1 MMRNRTAAVW
11 LAGVL
16 AMECAFGVGAAPA
29 VILGESETETA
40 RETAGSGEKDAIAL
54 SQGAAQEGSTAAI
67 SGEKADETEG
77 ASSDGKS
84 DGAGPMNAEA
94 EGITAEEAVRQ
105 ARALYSKM
113 KHYAELTDNENFAS
127 CFETAM
133 DADTLQN
140 QMKSVSQAEAETKNL
155 TGHEDVC
162 FLDPTKDKTQSPYYF
177 GVGLTDYEVEKDG
190 SVQWYSVLI
199 RIAKYK
205 DGWKAAALPEGN
217 FFSGK
222 YPEGYEAAL
231 GSGRNAVDLY
241 PYLALRFS
249 EKGVFDGAFYSL
261 VNMAWQN
268 TDGSLGLALWLAN
281 GQEGTKWCD
290 SIDLVLTDGTKQVAS
305 VNTPVQQAVEG
316 GQSMLV
322 TVNIPAANVKTG
334 TDKWSS
340 LSVSSNLLYQ

>member
-1 MMRNRTAAVW
+1 MRNRTAAVW
-11 LAGVL
+11 LAGAL
-16 AMECAFGVGAAPA
+16 AMECAFGAGAAPA
-29 VILGESETETA
+29 VILGESETETVQEA
-40 RETAGSGEKDAIAL
+40 AGSGEKDAIAL
-54 SQGAAQEGSTAAI
+54 SQGAAQEDSTAAI
-67 SGEKADETEG
+67 SGEKTNETEG
-77 ASSDGKS
+77 KSSDGKS

-140 QMKSVSQAEAETKNL
+140 QMKSVSQAEAETKDL

-162 FLDPTKDKTQSPYYF
+162 FLDPTEDKTQSPYYF

-241 PYLALRFS
+241 PYLALWKR
-249 EKGVFDGAFYSL
+249 KKCG
-261 VNMAWQN
+261 
-268 TDGSLGLALWLAN
+268 
-281 GQEGTKWCD
+281 
-290 SIDLVLTDGTKQVAS
+290 
-305 VNTPVQQAVEG
+305 
-316 GQSMLV
+316 
-322 TVNIPAANVKTG
+322 
-334 TDKWSS
+334 
-340 LSVSSNLLYQ
+340 

>member
-1 MMRNRTAAVW
+1 MNNEMP
-11 LAGVL
+11 G
-16 AMECAFGVGAAPA
+16 
-29 VILGESETETA
+29 
-40 RETAGSGEKDAIAL
+40 TAGHSFHSFTVRFYIYQPISHIKRNERDLISLAL
-54 SQGAAQEGSTAAI
+54 YSRTILLTSNCHLRSIDLVNLSEPDICGSITRHTPVTAWRQRNT
-67 SGEKADETEG
+67 ADFR
-77 ASSDGKS
+77 S
-84 DGAGPMNAEA
+84 
-94 EGITAEEAVRQ
+94 VRQ

-140 QMKSVSQAEAETKNL
+140 QMKSVSQAEAETKDL

-162 FLDPTKDKTQSPYYF
+162 FLDPTEDKTQSPYYF

-281 GQEGTKWCD
+281 GQEETKWCD

>member
-16 AMECAFGVGAAPA
+16 AMECAFGAGAAPA

-40 RETAGSGEKDAIAL
+40 LEAAGSGEKNAIAL

-67 SGEKADETEG
+67 SGEKTNETEG

-84 DGAGPMNAEA
+84 DGAGPTNAEA

-140 QMKSVSQAEAETKNL
+140 QMKSVSQAEAETKAL
-155 TGHEDVC
+155 TGHKDVC

-190 SVQWYSVLI
+190 SVQWYSVLM

-205 DGWKAAALPEGN
+205 DGWKAAALPECN
-217 FFSGK
+217 YFSGK

-281 GQEGTKWCD
+281 GQDGTKWCD

>member
-1 MMRNRTAAVW
+1 MVRNRTAAVW
-11 LAGVL
+11 LAGAL
-16 AMECAFGVGAAPA
+16 ALECAFGAGAASA
-29 VILGESETETA
+29 VILGESETETETV
-40 RETAGSGEKDAIAL
+40 REAAGSGDKDAAAL
-54 SQGAAQEGSTAAI
+54 SQGAAQEGSTAAL
-67 SGEKADETEG
+67 SGEKADKTEG
-77 ASSDGKS
+77 ASS

-105 ARALYSKM
+105 ARALFSKM
-113 KHYAELTDNENFAS
+113 KHYAELTDNESFAS
-127 CFETAM
+127 CFETAI

-140 QMKSVSQAEAETKNL
+140 QMKSVSQAEAETKDL
-155 TGHEDVC
+155 TEHKDVC
-162 FLDPTKDKTQSPYYF
+162 FLDPTGDKTQSPYYF

-190 SVQWYSVLI
+190 SVQWYSVLM
-199 RIAKYK
+199 RVAKYK
-205 DGWKAAALPEGN
+205 DGWKASALPEDS

-249 EKGVFDGAFYSL
+249 DKGVFDGAFYSL